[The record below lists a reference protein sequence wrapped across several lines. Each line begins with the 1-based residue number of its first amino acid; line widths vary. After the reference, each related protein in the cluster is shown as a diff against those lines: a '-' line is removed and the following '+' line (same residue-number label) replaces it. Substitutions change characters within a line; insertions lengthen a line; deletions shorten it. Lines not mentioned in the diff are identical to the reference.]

1 MKKYKTVYS
10 NKWEK
15 IMNPFNP
22 TFGDVPKIFLDRSK
36 QLNTVI
42 KSLEESVSPYQTTF
56 VYGLRGSGKT
66 TFLSDI
72 SNQMSKKDNWIVINL
87 AVEEDLLITLVK
99 LIYARMSNKFRK
111 IFDQLD
117 WHFEAWGLLQ
127 AFCY

>member
-1 MKKYKTVYS
+1 
-10 NKWEK
+10 
-15 IMNPFNP
+15 MNPFNP

-42 KSLEESVSPYQTTF
+42 KSLEEPVSPYQTTF

-72 SNQMSKKDNWIVINL
+72 NNQMSKKDNWIVINL

-99 LIYARMSNKFRK
+99 LVYARMSNKFRR